1 MSAAFRFFR
10 FAPLLLLLAALVAFA
25 DGPKL
30 RKTTVAKNLTIG
42 VPEGFAA
49 LPDDGIAAKYP
60 AQRRPL
66 AVFTSLNGRVDM
78 SVAQKPT
85 TFSNRDY
92 ALLLKIY
99 KASIQNMYGKVKFL
113 REDIQTI
120 NKRDFVVLEF
130 VSSVTDN
137 RRGGT
142 LAPIRKYQFVQY
154 AIEGDQLYVFTFD
167 APADEQAQWQ
177 PTARE
182 IMSSVVLK

>member
-1 MSAAFRFFR
+1 MRSAFRSVR

-25 DGPKL
+25 GPKL
-30 RKTTVAKNLTIG
+30 KKTTLAKNLTIG
-42 VPEGFAA
+42 VPEGFIS

-66 AVFTSLNGRVDM
+66 AVFSSANGRVDM
-78 SVAQKPT
+78 SVAQRPT
-85 TFSNRDY
+85 NFTNRDY

-99 KASIQNMYGKVKFL
+99 KASIQNMYGKVQFL

-130 VSSVTDN
+130 VSSVADN
-137 RRGGT
+137 RRTGT
-142 LAPIRKYQFVQY
+142 LAPIRKYQLVQY

-167 APADEQAQWQ
+167 APAQEQAQWQ
-177 PTARE
+177 PTAHE
-182 IMSSVVLK
+182 IMESVVLK